1 MSPLRL
7 CMAVCTVALLLPA
20 VTAKYAALDW
30 WQTSIIYQIYPRSF
44 KDVNG
49 DGIGDLKGIMRKLNY
64 LKNLGVGGDLAV
76 SHLQIAHAKGMKLV
90 LDFVPNHTSN
100 EHPWFIK
107 SVDKIHPYTDY
118 YIWKD
123 AKIVNGK
130 RQPPN
135 NWLSCFGGSAWEW
148 NDKRQ
153 QYYYHAFAIQQP
165 DLNYRFQ
172 AVVDEMKNVLR
183 YWVEKGV
190 DGFRMDAVPFIFEA
204 DHFEDEPI
212 ADNHADFEP
221 SDHDFLNHTLT
232 VDQPETFDMI
242 YQFRELLDSYKL
254 LDGYTR
260 LIMTECYSPLEK
272 MMKYFG
278 NETKNGAHFPFN
290 FLPIERLSRQSNARD
305 FAGAILTWETL
316 KPAGKWGNW
325 VIGNHDQK
333 RAASRFDAEFIDAL
347 HMITLLLPGTAITYN
362 GDELGMEDSFIRW
375 DQTVDPQAINVGP
388 KRYQS
393 FSRDFAR
400 SPFHWDASPNAGF
413 TTNLYSWLPVNPN
426 YWYKNLATE
435 RKDKRSHYHV
445 YKALAKLRRTATIQ
459 RGKLDVYDLSEW
471 VLCFVRSYGD
481 HPTYV
486 VVMNIGS
493 EIEYADILTIRPTLP
508 EQLVVY
514 AASANSMHEPG
525 HTVNTD
531 KIMLKPKEALTLSTV
546 ELGIVDRHIKVG
558 DAFDPKTMMGGSR
571 NYRLGGIVNGAAKK
585 EEKGEDKT
593 DKAEEKG
600 EKKLLSRGRYAWEDD
615 DWDDDDEKEED
626 NEVY

>member
-49 DGIGDLKGIMRKLNY
+49 DGIGDLKGTCS
-64 LKNLGVGGDLAV
+64 D
-76 SHLQIAHAKGMKLV
+76 
-90 LDFVPNHTSN
+90 
-100 EHPWFIK
+100 
-107 SVDKIHPYTDY
+107 
-118 YIWKD
+118 
-123 AKIVNGK
+123 
-130 RQPPN
+130 
-135 NWLSCFGGSAWEW
+135 LSCFGGSAWEW

-435 RKDKRSHYHV
+435 RNQMGPDGRPAGHQCKCSRSWVWRIHLSDGTRRETPQAINVGPKRYQSFSRDF
-445 YKALAKLRRTATIQ
+445 A
-459 RGKLDVYDLSEW
+459 
-471 VLCFVRSYGD
+471 RSPFHWD
-481 HPTYV
+481 ASPNA
-486 VVMNIGS
+486 VMNIGS